1 MEEDKFK
8 WEGNGAKAEEFKK
21 LYKQAEAYDVG
32 FEAGK
37 QQARAEVIAE
47 MRDVWIDLFGEDD
60 LDAIDLLIRK
70 LERGA

>member
-37 QQARAEVIAE
+37 QQARAEVIE
-47 MRDVWIDLFGEDD
+47 QVKNIIEPYIRDSVLPQVLEE
-60 LDAIDLLIRK
+60 LNK